1 MEKQAMGNRNTY
13 VLAAAALAIGVCGL
27 AQSTLA
33 QQAQPKT
40 FSSAG
45 EAAHALAEAVQN
57 YDDNAVEAILGAGRE
72 MTSTGDESLDALE
85 REQFARKYEE
95 MHRLVREANG
105 ATVLY
110 IGAEN
115 WPFPIPLR
123 ATNGRWSFDAKAG
136 QEEITYRRIGENET
150 KVIETLALIDETAP
164 AEGSRDGYWFKAV
177 SAQARTTDVAVGTSG
192 THAPSGKSISGIRFV
207 VYPIEYR
214 SSGVMTFIVTED
226 RRVFEKDLGPETAT
240 RAPAIDGRVQAAGW
254 KPVN

>member
-1 MEKQAMGNRNTY
+1 MGNRNRY
-13 VLAAAALAIGVCGL
+13 RLAAAALAIGMCGL
-27 AQSTLA
+27 PQSTVA

-45 EAAHALAEAVQN
+45 DAAHALAEAVQN
-57 YDDNAVEAILGAGRE
+57 HDDNTVEAILGVGRE
-72 MTSTGDESLDALE
+72 MTSSRDESLDALE
-85 REQFARKYEE
+85 REQFARKYQE
-95 MHRLVREANG
+95 MHRLVQEAGG

-123 ATNGRWSFDAKAG
+123 FTNGRWWFDAKAG
-136 QEEITYRRIGENET
+136 EEEITYRRIGENET
-150 KVIETLALIDETAP
+150 RVIETFVLIAETAP
-164 AEGSRDGYWFKAV
+164 AEGPHDGYWFKAV
-177 SAQARTTDVAVGTSG
+177 SGQARTTDLAVGTNG
-192 THAPSGKSISGIRFV
+192 TRAPTGKSISGIWFV
-207 VYPIEYR
+207 AYPIDYR

-226 RRVFEKDLGPETAT
+226 GRVFEKDLGPETAT